1 MTETQAS
8 ASSSSRIRTHVNM
21 RAWLGVGGVP
31 DSENRQARRFGQL
44 METAV
49 LMALALVFFQLFM
62 SMFGAGEARWVDTVI
77 WSVFAVEFF
86 GSLLLVQDRWR
97 YVRYNWM
104 NALIVFLAFPW
115 LPWGDRYA
123 LLFQSLRMMLI
134 LRFLVHFFGTAL
146 EVLRRNRFGQVLG
159 LAALLVVFAGATFSH
174 LEHKSFSDGIWW
186 ALVTITTVGYGDV
199 VPVTENGRLFGA
211 FMILFGV
218 VLFSLI
224 TANISAFLVG
234 EEETQV
240 EREIL
245 QRLDEAN
252 RRLIEQ
258 ERRSH
263 EQLEAIL
270 NALENQVRWL
280 EAQQQKQSV
289 LLQQLLEREMAH
301 LSDRVDVIHES
312 VGQISES
319 VSSRS
324 QQASEKAPSAQSPEL
339 PER

>member
-1 MTETQAS
+1 M
-8 ASSSSRIRTHVNM
+8 
-21 RAWLGVGGVP
+21 
-31 DSENRQARRFGQL
+31 
-44 METAV
+44 
-49 LMALALVFFQLFM
+49 
-62 SMFGAGEARWVDTVI
+62 
-77 WSVFAVEFF
+77 
-86 GSLLLVQDRWR
+86 
-97 YVRYNWM
+97 
-104 NALIVFLAFPW
+104 
-115 LPWGDRYA
+115 PWGEQYA
-123 LLFQSLRMMLI
+123 ILFQSLRMMLI

-146 EVLRRNRFGQVLG
+146 EILRRNRFGQVLG

-174 LEHKSFSDGIWW
+174 LEQRDFSDGVWW

-199 VPVTENGRLFGA
+199 VPETENGRLFGA

-280 EAQQQKQSV
+280 EAQQQKQSM

-301 LSDRVDVIHES
+301 LSDRMGSFHDPAERSGRAVPQES
-312 VGQISES
+312 ADREAASPP
-319 VSSRS
+319 RDS
-324 QQASEKAPSAQSPEL
+324 QT
-339 PER
+339 R